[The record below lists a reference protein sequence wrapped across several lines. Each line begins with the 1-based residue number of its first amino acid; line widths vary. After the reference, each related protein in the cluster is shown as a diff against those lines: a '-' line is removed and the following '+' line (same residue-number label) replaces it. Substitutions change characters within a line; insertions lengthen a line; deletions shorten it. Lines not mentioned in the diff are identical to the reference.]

1 MERVTAGYL
10 RKVWEMSGWL
20 YEGHHGFRPG
30 YSCDSQVVT
39 VFQDIA
45 NSLDEGVKTDAI
57 IIGFSKAFDLIPHD
71 KLFTKIV
78 VTGVVLSLVVW
89 VKE

>member
-10 RKVWEMSGWL
+10 KKVWEMCVWL

-45 NSLDEGVKTDAI
+45 NSLDEGVGRDAI
-57 IIGFSKAFDLIPHD
+57 
-71 KLFTKIV
+71 KIV
-78 VTGVVLSLVVW
+78 FFF
-89 VKE
+89 